1 MRCINLRFTYLLIVS
16 VYLIICL
23 CRSLP
28 SWQNLKPPAS
38 SHGQFDEDLLEPQM
52 SDDELYLMN
61 SKESSVLTSNLL
73 TTESSE
79 PQLEIISDPANLRA
93 LCNLCESM
101 VRLIVFWTTI
111 MFGVE
116 SWSFTVHVL
125 TTKALQA
132 DRGWQ
137 DKTRTTR

>member
-1 MRCINLRFTYLLIVS
+1 VSGCICVS
-16 VYLIICL
+16 VCLFVCL

-28 SWQNLKPPAS
+28 SWQNLKPLAS
-38 SHGQFDEDLLEPQM
+38 SHGQFDEDLVEPQM

-79 PQLEIISDPANLRA
+79 IQLEIISDPANLRA

-101 VRLIVFWTTI
+101 VSL
-111 MFGVE
+111 
-116 SWSFTVHVL
+116 TVPYFS
-125 TTKALQA
+125 
-132 DRGWQ
+132 
-137 DKTRTTR
+137 